1 MKINDTY
8 IKDLINRELSTNK
21 DDFSEEELKKIEML
35 NIEKKFDFSELINLI
50 NIKELKFYDM
60 HLAVDE
66 LAIIS
71 KLNSLENLYF
81 LNCEIDSLNV
91 LSTLELDTFY
101 LESTEVDN
109 IKYINNMSIKNLF
122 LEKMFSVDLNDISII
137 RNVVS
142 LSLNNTKVLNED
154 KMIYMDKIVNLSI
167 VNTGIKN
174 IDTLIGSDTLKTI
187 VIDRDIYKNNVV
199 VVKKLMSNGVS
210 VVSETNQVID
220 GELL

>member
-187 VIDRDIYKNNVV
+187 VIDRDIYKNNMV

>member
-199 VVKKLMSNGVS
+199 VVKKLMSNGIS

>member
-35 NIEKKFDFSELINLI
+35 NIEKKFDFSELIKLI

-187 VIDRDIYKNNVV
+187 VIDRDIYKNNMV

>member
-101 LESTEVDN
+101 LESTGVDN